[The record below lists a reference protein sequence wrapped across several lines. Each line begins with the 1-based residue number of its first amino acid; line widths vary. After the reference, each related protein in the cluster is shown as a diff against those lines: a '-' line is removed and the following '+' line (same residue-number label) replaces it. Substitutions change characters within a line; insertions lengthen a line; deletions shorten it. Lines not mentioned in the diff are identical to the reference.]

1 MNHNRTSRRRIVAS
15 TAFVA
20 TLTAAAVLIPVHQA
34 DSATRPVTAG
44 TGWKLQP
51 HITHIDTRPWV
62 IAFHDVR
69 SRAALTPYL
78 RKTAAELTYRMGVTV
93 TVTTRIVPT
102 SYSKCGPSHTISVR
116 YMSKPNP
123 AYPNHS
129 FGGACALSGAA
140 YSGYMYI
147 NSDLWAAGRGYSEA
161 QRMNTIWHEAAHAVG
176 LAHPNTCPQ
185 DKTGRK
191 PLMCDVNGLKTLV
204 SRRYSTWEVKAFAN
218 LRANRNRI

>member
-1 MNHNRTSRRRIVAS
+1 MKRIVAQTS
-15 TAFVA
+15 LIA
-20 TLTAAAVLIPVHQA
+20 TLTVAATALTAYDA
-34 DSATRPVTAG
+34 DAATRPITAG
-44 TGWKLQP
+44 TGWKLQS
-51 HITHIDTRPWV
+51 HITHIDTRPWQ
-62 IAFHDVR
+62 IAFHDTT
-69 SRAALTPYL
+69 SRAKLTPYL

-123 AYPNHS
+123 KYPNHS
-129 FGGACALSGAA
+129 FGGACALRGAA

-176 LAHPNTCPQ
+176 LAHPATCPR

-204 SRRYSTWEVKAFAN
+204 SRRYSTWEVPAFAN
-218 LRANRNRI
+218 LRANRNRV

>member
-1 MNHNRTSRRRIVAS
+1 MNKRTAS
-15 TAFVA
+15 TIAFTA
-20 TLTAAAVLIPVHQA
+20 TLTAAAVLIPVHDA
-34 DSATRPVTAG
+34 HTSTRPITSG
-44 TGWKLQP
+44 TGWKLQS

-62 IAFHDVR
+62 IAFHDTT
-69 SRAALTPYL
+69 SRVKLTPYL
-78 RKTAAELTYRMGVTV
+78 RKTAAELTYRMGVNV

-116 YMSKPNP
+116 FQSKPNP
-123 AYPNHS
+123 KYPNHS
-129 FGGACALSGAA
+129 FGGACALRGAA

-147 NSDLWAAGRGYSEA
+147 NSDLWAAGRGYTEA

-176 LAHPNTCPQ
+176 LAHPATCPT

-204 SRRYSTWEVKAFAN
+204 SRRYSTWEVPAFAN
-218 LRANRNRI
+218 LRANRNRV

>member
-1 MNHNRTSRRRIVAS
+1 MKRIVIQTS
-15 TAFVA
+15 LIA
-20 TLTAAAVLIPVHQA
+20 TLTVAATALTAYDA
-34 DSATRPVTAG
+34 DAATRPITSG
-44 TGWKLQP
+44 TGWKLQS
-51 HITHIDTRPWV
+51 HITHIDTKPWQ
-62 IAFHDVR
+62 IAFHDTT
-69 SRAALTPYL
+69 SRTKLTPYL

-93 TVTTRIVPT
+93 TVSTRIVPT

-123 AYPNHS
+123 KYPNHS
-129 FGGACALSGAA
+129 FGGACALRGAA

-147 NSDLWAAGRGYSEA
+147 NSDLWAAGRGYTEA

-176 LAHPNTCPQ
+176 LAHPNTCPK

-204 SRRYSTWEVKAFAN
+204 SRRYSTWEVPAFAN
-218 LRANRNRI
+218 LRANRNRV